1 VDSDDD
7 VNTRIT
13 GHRALHPGSQ
23 VEDCLVVIHTAVQS
37 DLGRRHVLTKPVMRI
52 GRGSGND
59 IVVPSDSVSRQH
71 AKLERR
77 GAEFLVS
84 DLQSTNGTYINNE
97 RVTRE
102 EWRLRRGDQL
112 RIGDT
117 VFKYLSGSDIEAQ
130 YHAIMNQMA
139 VTDGLTNLSNRY
151 QLDALLTEEIR
162 RAQRYDRELSL
173 LMLDIDD
180 FKQVND
186 AHGHLSG
193 DSVLARL
200 AQLLQQRLRP
210 DDILGRYGGDE
221 FCAILPETSL
231 TQAAHIAETL
241 RVLIAGQTF
250 TADRRILTVTVS
262 IGVAALQPSMQH
274 SDLYRV
280 ADEMLYRAKRLGRNQ
295 VCH

>member
-1 VDSDDD
+1 MQSDDD

-13 GHRALHPGSQ
+13 DLRALHPGSN
-23 VEDCLVVIHTAVQS
+23 VEDCLVVIHTAMQT
-37 DLGRRHVLTKPVMRI
+37 DLGRRHVLSKPVMRI
-52 GRGSGND
+52 GRGSNND

-71 AKLERR
+71 AQLERR
-77 GAEFLVS
+77 GADLVIS

-97 RVTRE
+97 RVNVE

-112 RIGDT
+112 RVGDT

-151 QLDALLTEEIR
+151 QLDALLTEEVR
-162 RAQRYDRELSL
+162 RAQRYGRELSV

-186 AHGHLSG
+186 AHGHLAG
-193 DSVLARL
+193 DSVLNSL
-200 AQLLQQRLRP
+200 AQALQQRLRP

-231 TQAAHIAETL
+231 ANAALIAETL
-241 RVLIAGQTF
+241 RGMVAGQTF
-250 TADRRILTVTVS
+250 AADRRTLTVTVS
-262 IGVAALQPSMQH
+262 IGVAALQSSMQY
-274 SDLYRV
+274 SDLYRE